1 MITLNVVSQR
11 NYRVIIDDE
20 EIAKA
25 FSGDKTIFDAYS
37 EVYEDVFDWNDLAES
52 QIRCHENAP
61 DDELNSSYLRIEEDY
76 SEVYVENEEDG
87 WIEEEE

>member
-11 NYRVIIDDE
+11 NYRVIINDE
-20 EIAKA
+20 EITKA

-61 DDELNSSYLRIEEDY
+61 DDELNGPYLRIEEDY